1 MAYAYTITEDNKCE
15 ILKDKVKVDTVG
27 PWDSAEGA
35 QLWGEAVCA
44 KYNSAEYAGVN
55 YPNDLPKEEN

>member
-1 MAYAYTITEDNKCE
+1 MALSYSVTEDY
-15 ILKDKVKVDTVG
+15 KVIIKSGSETIDTVG

-35 QLWGEAVCA
+35 QIWGEAVCD
-44 KYNSAEYAGVN
+44 KYNSAEYAGVD